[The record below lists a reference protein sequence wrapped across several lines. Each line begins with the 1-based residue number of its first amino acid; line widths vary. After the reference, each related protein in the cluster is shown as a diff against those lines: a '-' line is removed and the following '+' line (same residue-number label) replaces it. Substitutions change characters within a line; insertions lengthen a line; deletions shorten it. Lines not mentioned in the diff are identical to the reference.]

1 MNILTSNEA
10 DIEFLLLKYDSNF
23 NYALGSEFG
32 ERDRV
37 LFIGPFKTTIVSFFV
52 CLLVCLFL
60 WPCIISI

>member
-37 LFIGPFKTTIVSFFV
+37 LFIGPFKTTIVS
-52 CLLVCLFL
+52 
-60 WPCIISI
+60 